1 MVKIVT
7 PDGLASL
14 LVVVGVGDP
23 LHFRSSSDPILN
35 LSILRASRSSEVRS
49 SIDLRAF
56 QFQHK
61 CSHIVITGHQ
71 RTVANID
78 NFSRITKSQF
88 LNILGPKKLIFMPF
102 LVIFSNFGT
111 GFSHNSKFSCPNG
124 AKIDQL
130 GIVDPYFDHRSDPIR
145 PKKLRVERS

>member
-1 MVKIVT
+1 M
-7 PDGLASL
+7 D
-14 LVVVGVGDP
+14 DP

-35 LSILRASRSSEVRS
+35 LSILRASRSSEDRS

-56 QFQHK
+56 QFQRK
-61 CSHIVITGHQ
+61 CSHVVMTGHQ

-78 NFSRITKSQF
+78 NFLRITKSQF
-88 LNILGPKKLIFMPF
+88 FNHFGPKKVDFFAIFGD
-102 LVIFSNFGT
+102 FSNFGT

-130 GIVDPYFDHRSDPIR
+130 GIVDPSSILTSILDPIR
-145 PKKLRVERS
+145 SGQKSFESSDPRGSDRGSPTPSSV